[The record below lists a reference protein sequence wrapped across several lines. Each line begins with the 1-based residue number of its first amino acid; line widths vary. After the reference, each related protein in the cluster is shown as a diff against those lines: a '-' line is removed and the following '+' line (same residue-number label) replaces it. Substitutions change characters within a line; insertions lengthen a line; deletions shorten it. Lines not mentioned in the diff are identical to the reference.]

1 VRDFIADGRQAERD
15 MMSAENADL
24 AATVRRLADRE
35 AIRDCVARYCRG
47 IDRFDRELVLS
58 AFHADALDEHGK
70 FVGNPA
76 EFVDW
81 ALVQHEA
88 AHLSHEHYM
97 LNHLSELDGDTA
109 HAETYFLFV
118 SMNRQGKP
126 LTMGGGRYIDR
137 FERRDS
143 RWAIA
148 ARVTLRDWAMTD
160 ERPDMA
166 DLSSFTSTRALL
178 SDEMRAFMNGGF
190 GARRDRSDASYHR
203 PLKVDPARAEA
214 YRRMTSKT

>member
-1 VRDFIADGRQAERD
+1 
-15 MMSAENADL
+15 MSAEPDL
-24 AATVRRLADRE
+24 AAAVRRLADRE

-47 IDRFDRELVLS
+47 VDRFDRALVLS

-70 FVGNPA
+70 FVGDPQ

-81 ALVQHEA
+81 AIDQHRQ
-88 AHLSHEHYM
+88 AHLSHAHYM
-97 LNHLSELDGDTA
+97 LNHLAEVDGDAA

-118 SMNRQGKP
+118 SMNRQGKT

-137 FERRDS
+137 FERRAG

-148 ARVTLRDWAMTD
+148 ARVTLRDWAMMD
-160 ERPDMA
+160 ERPDME

-178 SDEMRAFMNGGF
+178 SEEMRAFMNGGF
-190 GARRDRSDASYHR
+190 PARRDRSDASYHR

-214 YRRMTSKT
+214 YRRMTRKT